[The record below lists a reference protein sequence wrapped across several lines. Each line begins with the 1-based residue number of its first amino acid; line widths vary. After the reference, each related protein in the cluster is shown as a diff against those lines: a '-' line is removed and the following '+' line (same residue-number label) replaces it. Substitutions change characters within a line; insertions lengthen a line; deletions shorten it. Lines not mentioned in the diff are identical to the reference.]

1 METVKSRARLGK
13 VVDSSPTKRIASR
26 LSEKRKTKLDMKHK
40 TIKNIYHDL
49 MDIVQDLKKINH
61 FRNLSARMNLPRGF
75 TADLHR

>member
-1 METVKSRARLGK
+1 MTTALLGK
-13 VVDSSPTKRIASR
+13 VVGSLPRKHMASII
-26 LSEKRKTKLDMKHK
+26 SEKRKTKLDMKHK